1 VSTTKQHDQVTRE
14 TARKK
19 HIMGLEAAG
28 RGGSSAGGKWHEIDC
43 MTSGYI
49 WAHLEHLGATDRMDC
64 KGAWKAV
71 GTTQPKKSN
80 NAKPQPDTIVGRV
93 KQAQQAVKR
102 RVWDERGA

>member
-1 VSTTKQHDQVTRE
+1 
-14 TARKK
+14 
-19 HIMGLEAAG
+19 
-28 RGGSSAGGKWHEIDC
+28 
-43 MTSGYI
+43 
-49 WAHLEHLGATDRMDC
+49 MDC

-71 GTTQPKKSN
+71 GTTQPKKIN